1 MIILGLLL
9 LLGAAGLS
17 IAAIVANQDAFAA
30 SAGTLELFGYSAQLT
45 IGEVFLI
52 GTGAGVVGLI
62 GLLMLFSGM
71 GRSARRRSA
80 TRRELAAQRAEMRE
94 LQRKNELAESSLESQ
109 RTADVRDPDLDRDEV
124 RSAR

>member
-17 IAAIVANQDAFAA
+17 IAAILANQDAFTT
-30 SAGTLELFGYSAQLT
+30 SAGTMELLGYSAQLSV
-45 IGEVFLI
+45 GEVFLI
-52 GTGAGVVGLI
+52 GAAAGVVGLI

-80 TRRELAAQRAEMRE
+80 TRRELAAQRAEVRE
-94 LQRKNELAESSLESQ
+94 LQRKHEE
-109 RTADVRDPDLDRDEV
+109 T
-124 RSAR
+124 